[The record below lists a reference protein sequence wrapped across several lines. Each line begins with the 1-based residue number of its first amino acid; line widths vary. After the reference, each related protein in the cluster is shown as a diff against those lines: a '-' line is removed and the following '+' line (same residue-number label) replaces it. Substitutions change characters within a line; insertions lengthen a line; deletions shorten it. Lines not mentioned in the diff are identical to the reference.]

1 VNPEPDVVLGRRY
14 ALVRRIAVGGMGEVW
29 EATDTLLGRQVAV
42 KIMKEEFRTAP
53 TFLARFR
60 AEARH
65 AGQLNHPG
73 IAAVYDYGE
82 TDAAA
87 FLVMELVSGRP
98 LSELMVQQPALSA
111 PAKLSILA
119 QVADALQAA
128 HEAGVVHRD
137 VKPGNLMVRPDGTVK
152 VTDFGIA
159 RALTSAPL
167 TDHGQMIGTP
177 AYVSPEQATGEP
189 VTGSSDVYSLG
200 VVAYE
205 LFAGRP
211 PFDRDTPLAVT
222 LAHVEDLPPPLPDT
236 VPTRLR
242 ELIESTLAKD
252 PKLRPASAAR
262 LATQLR
268 DEMAP
273 VEAAATRVLPVQPV
287 SGPVEHTVPTRVA
300 QLAVR
305 SGSERS
311 ISIAVAT
318 FLVLLVF
325 AGATIWATTRSST
338 VDDPRS
344 DVAVTTLDTTPIP
357 TQASPPTEPLPTEP
371 PAEPLP
377 TEPQPTESPPAQPA
391 PVVPPSTAATVT
403 RPAGG
408 DPIAEPEAVAFIVG
422 YYERVAAGDYEVT
435 WESLSPEFRDDRD
448 LSFDDYVAYW
458 ERTTLEPRN
467 LRFVPGPG
475 DDQVRIRFD
484 ARYDTGARVIDET
497 DEITLRRRDDGTLT
511 IIEQR
516 TI

>member
-14 ALVRRIAVGGMGEVW
+14 ALIRRIAVGGMGEVW

-119 QVADALQAA
+119 QAADALQVA

-189 VTGSSDVYSLG
+189 VTGSSDIYSLG

-236 VPTRLR
+236 VPTALR

-268 DEMAP
+268 QEMAA
-273 VEAAATRVLPVQPV
+273 VDAAPTRVLPVQPV
-287 SGPVEHTVPTRVA
+287 SGPVEHAVPTRVA
-300 QLAVR
+300 PLAVR
-305 SGSERS
+305 E
-311 ISIAVAT
+311 
-318 FLVLLVF
+318 
-325 AGATIWATTRSST
+325 
-338 VDDPRS
+338 VDPGG
-344 DVAVTTLDTTPIP
+344 
-357 TQASPPTEPLPTEP
+357 ASPS
-371 PAEPLP
+371 
-377 TEPQPTESPPAQPA
+377 QSRRF
-391 PVVPPSTAATVT
+391 SCC
-403 RPAGG
+403 
-408 DPIAEPEAVAFIVG
+408 
-422 YYERVAAGDYEVT
+422 
-435 WESLSPEFRDDRD
+435 WCSPERR
-448 LSFDDYVAYW
+448 S
-458 ERTTLEPRN
+458 
-467 LRFVPGPG
+467 G
-475 DDQVRIRFD
+475 
-484 ARYDTGARVIDET
+484 
-497 DEITLRRRDDGTLT
+497 RRRDRARSKMPG
-511 IIEQR
+511 R
-516 TI
+516 TSP

>member
-14 ALVRRIAVGGMGEVW
+14 ALIRRIAVGGMGEVW
-29 EATDTLLGRQVAV
+29 EATDKLLGRQVAV

-177 AYVSPEQATGEP
+177 AYVSPEQATGES
-189 VTGSSDVYSLG
+189 VTGSSDIYSLG

-211 PFDRDTPLAVT
+211 PFDRDTPLAVM

-236 VPTRLR
+236 VPT
-242 ELIESTLAKD
+242 T
-252 PKLRPASAAR
+252 AAR
-262 LATQLR
+262 AHRVDAGEGSEPPPGVGCTTR
-268 DEMAP
+268 D
-273 VEAAATRVLPVQPV
+273 AAASGDGGGGRGSDPGAPGAAGERPGRTHSPNSCGAACRSKWIRAERLHRSRDVPRVVGARRSDDLGDDAIEHGRRCPV
-287 SGPVEHTVPTRVA
+287 GR
-300 QLAVR
+300 R
-305 SGSERS
+305 R
-311 ISIAVAT
+311 
-318 FLVLLVF
+318 
-325 AGATIWATTRSST
+325 
-338 VDDPRS
+338 DDPRH
-344 DVAVTTLDTTPIP
+344 DPHPDAVVTADRTAADGTAAGPCRRNR
-357 TQASPPTEPLPTEP
+357 SPPNRRPPNPT
-371 PAEPLP
+371 
-377 TEPQPTESPPAQPA
+377 

-422 YYERVAAGDYEVT
+422 YYERVAAGDYEAT

-484 ARYDTGARVIDET
+484 ARYDTGTRVIDET